1 MPKNKRKFKQGGGL
15 LMSEAMLHSI
25 SDDEVREKVL
35 EEERRLAEIR
45 EDARKQAEAEVIGK
59 LPGGSGPPSWAISL
73 LAKFL
78 GRDDPTKDSSN
89 ERKSNKGGG
98 LLDSGGSEAAPA
110 ATGAALLIPTEQEQ
124 DMPVDTYPN
133 IPPEEEAAVE
143 ASQVPDEK
151 MEEDYIEFIID
162 ESLEDEEQ
170 TYLMSRLE
178 DDPQLSQIFDKVVG
192 TASEFSGS
200 GSVEGPGT
208 GVSDSIPARLSEG
221 EFVFTDKATE
231 QLGADNLQKMM
242 DDAERAYD
250 GGLMRKALGGIMS
263 PENKKEGGQ
272 DEEIKKAMVS
282 SNRMPSLR
290 Q

>member
-1 MPKNKRKFKQGGGL
+1 
-15 LMSEAMLHSI
+15 
-25 SDDEVREKVL
+25 
-35 EEERRLAEIR
+35 
-45 EDARKQAEAEVIGK
+45 
-59 LPGGSGPPSWAISL
+59 
-73 LAKFL
+73 
-78 GRDDPTKDSSN
+78 
-89 ERKSNKGGG
+89 
-98 LLDSGGSEAAPA
+98 
-110 ATGAALLIPTEQEQ
+110 
-124 DMPVDTYPN
+124 
-133 IPPEEEAAVE
+133 
-143 ASQVPDEK
+143 

-231 QLGADNLQKMM
+231 QLGAGNLQQMM